1 MTGKTP
7 PTYKGVAERARSWW
21 SDLQRYTADEE
32 RNPTA
37 DTAALARLRR
47 CAGPAE
53 AMGEAAT
60 LDLFR
65 RLGLSN
71 ARDLPRVA
79 VIAMVLA
86 HIRTDKTRDEK
97 TQDET
102 TGRTLSAIQSVG
114 RSKPDAPDSARM
126 TPLRFRRLLACRD
139 DGDLVGE
146 MRRFVALAGK
156 AVNVG
161 DLAASLFFWGERVR
175 ARWAFDYYGAGYA
188 APGAETTETTGS
200 AA

>member
-1 MTGKTP
+1 MTGETP
-7 PTYKGVAERARSWW
+7 PTYKWVAERARSWW
-21 SDLQRYTADEE
+21 SDLQRYAADEK

-86 HIRTDKTRDEK
+86 HVRTDKTRDE
-97 TQDET
+97 T
-102 TGRTLSAIQSVG
+102 TKRTLSAIQSVG

-126 TPLRFRRLLACRD
+126 TPLRFRRLLACRH

-161 DLAASLFFWGERVR
+161 DLAASLFFWGECIR

-188 APGAETTETTGS
+188 APGAEATETTDS